1 MNRPSMQYLSRV
13 WGVRLWPRAKPLDTQ
28 LGAPPPRRERP
39 SPPSEAP
46 RLPLASVAH
55 ALPHTPKHKGKG
67 VAWGADCPASRVHT
81 AGTVGRGWARRQR
94 GSLAYSRPGT
104 AWWCDCECGHLAVI
118 PTIDIL
124 NDLDSH
130 LARLA
135 LLVREQLDPA
145 TFEVFMTGRAQRQ
158 RLDQHPL
165 AVAVVAALDTQP
177 AGREA
182 IEIGMPVHPQSAD
195 RYVPTSSCEL
205 DPQ

>member
-1 MNRPSMQYLSRV
+1 MCVVAARNS
-13 WGVRLWPRAKPLDTQ
+13 VRC
-28 LGAPPPRRERP
+28 
-39 SPPSEAP
+39 PPSETREAEP
-46 RLPLASVAH
+46 PLRSPSL
-55 ALPHTPKHKGKG
+55 ALRTCSPTPPSTRVKG

-81 AGTVGRGWARRQR
+81 AGTVGRGWVKRQR
-94 GSLAYSRPGT
+94 SSLAYSRPGT